1 MADDDARARFCAFF
15 VGIARSDGGA
25 MGSHDD
31 VPTAAT
37 RTPARMSPS
46 LTARHSCATAASDA
60 IGRPAVSSVHGLKH
74 AGWRGAHVGA
84 RTPLARVEEHP
95 EHEPRGEQ
103 QSGHGEKP
111 CAVATYAP

>member
-1 MADDDARARFCAFF
+1 MA
-15 VGIARSDGGA
+15 
-25 MGSHDD
+25 SHDD

-37 RTPARMSPS
+37 RALARMSLS

-60 IGRPAVSSVHGLKH
+60 IGRPAVSSVHGLNH

-84 RTPLARVEEHP
+84 RTPFARVEEHP
-95 EHEPRGEQ
+95 EDEPRGEQ
-103 QSGHGEKP
+103 QSGHGEQP